1 MKNILC
7 SWTGR
12 IDIVKIAILLKAIY
26 RLNALSI
33 KILMTFFTEQEQI
46 IIKCIWDQQRH
57 RIAKAILRKKIK
69 GVVITFPAFGQY

>member
-57 RIAKAILRKKIK
+57 RIAKAILRKKNKAGGISLLD
-69 GVVITFPAFGQY
+69 F